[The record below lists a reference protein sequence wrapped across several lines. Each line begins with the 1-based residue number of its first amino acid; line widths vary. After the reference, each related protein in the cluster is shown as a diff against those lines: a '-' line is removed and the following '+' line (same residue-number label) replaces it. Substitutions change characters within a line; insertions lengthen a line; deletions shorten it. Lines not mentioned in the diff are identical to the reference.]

1 MTETTNLNLPQ
12 FEETDRIHHDDFS
25 DAMASID
32 AALGAL
38 QIVTGTYTGS
48 GNDANC
54 RVDVALGFR
63 PKAVLVMANKYQ
75 FSGSGGAFFAL
86 AIDTEDAADNGYL
99 ELTDTGFAAKS
110 TLATGDS
117 DRYYPR
123 NPFRYIAWH

>member
-1 MTETTNLNLPQ
+1 MTYTTNYQLNQ
-12 FEETDRIHHDDFS
+12 WAKSDRIMMTDFNA
-25 DAMASID
+25 DNQKLD

-63 PKAVLVMANKYQ
+63 PKSVLVMANKFQ
-75 FSGSGGAFFAL
+75 FSGNGAFFAL

-110 TLATGDS
+110 TLATGDG
-117 DRYYPR
+117 DTYYSR
-123 NPFRYIAWH
+123 NPFRYIAWR

>member
-1 MTETTNLNLPQ
+1 MTKTTNYQLNQ
-12 FEETDRIHHDDFS
+12 WAKTDRIMMEDFNS
-25 DAMASID
+25 DNQKID

-63 PKAVLVMANKYQ
+63 PKAVLVMANKFQ
-75 FSGSGGAFFAL
+75 FSGNGAFFAL

-99 ELTDTGFAAKS
+99 ALTDTGFAAKS
-110 TLATGDS
+110 TLATGDG
-117 DRYYPR
+117 DTYYSR
-123 NPFRYIAWH
+123 NPFRYIAWR

>member
-1 MTETTNLNLPQ
+1 MTKTTNYQLNQ
-12 FEETDRIHHDDFS
+12 WAKSDRVLMENFNS
-25 DAMASID
+25 DNAKID

-63 PKAVLVMANKYQ
+63 PKAVIVMANKFQ
-75 FSGSGGAFFAL
+75 FSGNGAFFAL

-110 TLATGDS
+110 TLATGDG
-117 DRYYPR
+117 DTYYSR
-123 NPFRYIAWH
+123 NPFRYIAWR